1 MDAAVVKI
9 LNNGIS
15 NQPAHI
21 ELSVIAEPIHVLS
34 SKNQTQ
40 RQKAKETIVMPRHRR
55 HFPPDTASQYY
66 IVLCTK
72 VFCQYTFHCPET
84 THNNLPLKLPL
95 SLHFHQTYFILILTL
110 ITIHHSAPR
119 QPKSKAIPLSPCT
132 ERNSVSYKHQN
143 TVVSFLCQTACQTGS
158 FHSLAHSLPDRLF
171 PFFGTQLARPALS
184 ILWQN
189 KNPLSETGI
198 FALSA

>member
-1 MDAAVVKI
+1 
-9 LNNGIS
+9 
-15 NQPAHI
+15 
-21 ELSVIAEPIHVLS
+21 
-34 SKNQTQ
+34 
-40 RQKAKETIVMPRHRR
+40 MPRHRR

-72 VFCQYTFHCPET
+72 VFCQYTFHCLET

-132 ERNSVSYKHQN
+132 EGNSVSYKHQN
-143 TVVSFLCQTACQTGS
+143 TVVSFLCQTAYQTGS
-158 FHSLAHSLPDRLF
+158 FRSSANSLPDRLFPFLANSLPDRLF
-171 PFFGTQLARPALS
+171 PFFGKQLARSALS
-184 ILWQN
+184 FLWQN

-198 FALSA
+198 FVLPA

>member
-1 MDAAVVKI
+1 
-9 LNNGIS
+9 
-15 NQPAHI
+15 
-21 ELSVIAEPIHVLS
+21 
-34 SKNQTQ
+34 
-40 RQKAKETIVMPRHRR
+40 MPRHRR

-132 ERNSVSYKHQN
+132 EGNSVSYKHQN

-158 FHSLAHSLPDRLF
+158 FHSLTNSLQTHAFLSLTNSLPDRLF
-171 PFFGTQLARPALS
+171 PFFGKQLTRPTLS
-184 ILWQN
+184 FLWQN

>member
-1 MDAAVVKI
+1 
-9 LNNGIS
+9 
-15 NQPAHI
+15 
-21 ELSVIAEPIHVLS
+21 
-34 SKNQTQ
+34 
-40 RQKAKETIVMPRHRR
+40 MPRHRR

-84 THNNLPLKLPL
+84 THNNLLLKLPL

-132 ERNSVSYKHQN
+132 ERTSVSYKDQN

-158 FHSLAHSLPDRLF
+158 FHSLAHNLSDRLF
-171 PFFGTQLARPALS
+171 PFFCKIKTPSARPGYLPCPLKGKHFNMLFCYYRVMSTLVVPAAASTVLPATVILKLLS
-184 ILWQN
+184 V
-189 KNPLSETGI
+189 
-198 FALSA
+198 AV

>member
-21 ELSVIAEPIHVLS
+21 ELPVIAEPIHVLS

-132 ERNSVSYKHQN
+132 ERNSVSYKYQN

-158 FHSLAHSLPDRLF
+158 FHSLAHNLSDWLF
-171 PFFGTQLARPALS
+171 PFFCKIKTP
-184 ILWQN
+184 
-189 KNPLSETGI
+189 
-198 FALSA
+198 